1 MFSYSENLKSLEHQI
16 ISFQGLKFPKL
27 ALPSLNK
34 PKKHHKKQ
42 KQKSCRVSPSKDP
55 DSIYT
60 FRASPLPNLHL
71 PTIAKVSL
79 GPGHYSSISR
89 DESKVFISNTG
100 RCESRFEDQIS
111 LFLSKSRIA
120 DNSDK
125 DFFKINK
132 DLQIFAPHAKEI
144 VDKEREKLKEI
155 QLKIKRRTKSLL
167 DENDKKVKEEKYLEK
182 LEKVLWKRKI
192 SEFKDLALLCF
203 AVIARLGL
211 ASVFVN
217 KLRSLKVRIR

>member
-1 MFSYSENLKSLEHQI
+1 MFSYSENFKSLEHQI

-27 ALPSLNK
+27 ALPSLT
-34 PKKHHKKQ
+34 KKKKRHKRQ
-42 KQKSCRVSPSKDP
+42 IQKSCRVSPTKDP
-55 DSIYT
+55 DSMYT

-71 PTIAKVSL
+71 PTIPKVDL
-79 GPGHYSSISR
+79 GPGYYSSICR
-89 DESKVFISNTG
+89 DDSKVFISSTG
-100 RCESRFEDQIS
+100 RCDSRFEDQIS
-111 LFLSKSRIA
+111 LFLAKSRLA

-144 VDKEREKLKEI
+144 VDKEKEKLKEI
-155 QLKIKRRTKSLL
+155 QLKIKKRTKSLL
-167 DENDKKVKEEKYLEK
+167 EENDKKVKEEKYLEK

-192 SEFKDLALLCF
+192 TEFKDLAQVCF
-203 AVIARLGL
+203 GAIARLGL